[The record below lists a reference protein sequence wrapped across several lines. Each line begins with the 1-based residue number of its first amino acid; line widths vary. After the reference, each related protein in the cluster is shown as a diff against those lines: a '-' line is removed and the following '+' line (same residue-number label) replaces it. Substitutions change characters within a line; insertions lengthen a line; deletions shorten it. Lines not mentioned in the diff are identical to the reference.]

1 MKAYFDNAAT
11 TRLDPIVLETMLPLM
26 TEQFGN
32 PSSIHSYGR
41 AVRSAV
47 ERARK
52 SVAGILNAAPAEIF
66 FTSGGTEADNTAICS
81 SIETYGL
88 KHAITS
94 RIEHHAVLHTL
105 EHLAKTGQIELSFVD
120 LNEKGEVDLVQLE
133 TLLKT
138 HSRSLVSLM
147 HGNNEIGNLL
157 DLDAVGDLCK
167 HYDAIFHSDTV
178 QTMGHYK
185 HDLQQLKTNFI
196 VGSAHK
202 FHGPKGIGFLYVQPG
217 TKIFPYVHG
226 GAQERNMRGGTENVY
241 GIVGLAKA
249 LELAYRDMAEHRTH
263 IENLKTRMMHRL
275 RENIEGVT
283 FNGKSGSLDE
293 SLYTVLSVSLPPS
306 GLNDMLLFNLDIS
319 GVAASGGSA
328 CASGTDVGSHVLT
341 GIQIDPDRANVR
353 FSFGK
358 YNTEEEVDYAVDTL
372 AELYRKESV
381 ML

>member
-41 AVRSAV
+41 AVRSAI

-105 EHLAKTGQIELSFVD
+105 EHLAKTGQVELSFVD
-120 LNEKGEVDLVQLE
+120 LNEKGEVDLMHLE

-283 FNGKSGSLDE
+283 FNGKSGSLAE